1 MIIRI
6 WSGKVRTQD
15 ADAYLEYQLLRRTEG
30 DVTEYIFITRWESYD
45 AIRAFAG
52 DDFEKA
58 KYYPEDEKFLLEMTP
73 KVLHYEEL
81 PL

>member
-1 MIIRI
+1 MIVRI
-6 WSGKVRTQD
+6 WTGKVRTQD
-15 ADAYLEYQLLRRTEG
+15 ADAYLEYQLLRRTKG
-30 DVTEYIFITRWESYD
+30 DVTEYIFTTRWESYD